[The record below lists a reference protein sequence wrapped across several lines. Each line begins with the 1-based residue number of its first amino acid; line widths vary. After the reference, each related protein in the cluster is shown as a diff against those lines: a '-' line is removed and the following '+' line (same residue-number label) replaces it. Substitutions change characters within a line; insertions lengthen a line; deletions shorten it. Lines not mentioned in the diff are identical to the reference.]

1 MTGTPLVVPE
11 QLPAFSDLYMLDTV
25 LARLQVTL
33 DEACQKGD
41 VDLRSGDGSD
51 LLRALDI
58 SAEQLPV
65 VGLLNLIQALA
76 HATRLV
82 HLLRTM
88 SLQLFVI
95 LRVWRKYKGANKIS
109 QQKYYIW
116 DRDKSHYSVFPDGAC
131 CRK

>member
-1 MTGTPLVVPE
+1 MAFPCQGYNNMTGTPLVIPE

-82 HLLRTM
+82 NQLRTM

-95 LRVWRKYKGANKIS
+95 VRMYGDSLRELIK
-109 QQKYYIW
+109 
-116 DRDKSHYSVFPDGAC
+116 F
-131 CRK
+131 